1 MYKLLLCWR
10 YLKTRYIAL
19 ASIISVMLGVATL
32 IAVNAVMKG
41 FAHETQDRLHGFL
54 SDLVLESS
62 SLEGIRDADFY
73 MQRIQKVAGQYI
85 AGMSPTVVVPAMLGY
100 NDHGGRYIT
109 QQIMLIGVDEA
120 TYASVSD
127 FGEFLQHP
135 QNRKQLDFLL
145 KEGGYDV
152 YDHTLADSP
161 KRKPR
166 KQMQY
171 AGWAHRRRKA
181 LYSQPVVAP
190 EGALE
195 ANPFHRPGQASLTD
209 ELGGSQGTDYNP
221 ATEQLT
227 GCVLGISLCRFHTLT
242 NEETF
247 RLLPGDDVEITYV
260 TAGRPPKPLSAKFT
274 VVDFYESKMGE
285 YDSQFVFVPIRKL
298 QDLRGMIDPSTGIA
312 NFSRI
317 QIRLKPGV
325 DLDMVR
331 DLLRS
336 HFPPGE
342 CFIGSWLDRES
353 PLLAMIRVETGIL
366 NVLLF
371 LIIAVAGFGILAIFF
386 MIVVEKTRDIGIL
399 KSLGASRR
407 GIMSI
412 FLGYGFS
419 LGIVGASM
427 GLGLGLLIVRYISE
441 IADGLGRLTGQPFFD
456 PSVYGLPKIPA
467 IIQWPTIATIIVG
480 ALLIAVL
487 ASILP
492 ARRAARLHPVE
503 ALRYE

>member
-1 MYKLLLCWR
+1 
-10 YLKTRYIAL
+10 
-19 ASIISVMLGVATL
+19 
-32 IAVNAVMKG
+32 
-41 FAHETQDRLHGFL
+41 
-54 SDLVLESS
+54 
-62 SLEGIRDADFY
+62 
-73 MQRIQKVAGQYI
+73 
-85 AGMSPTVVVPAMLGY
+85 
-100 NDHGGRYIT
+100 
-109 QQIMLIGVDEA
+109 
-120 TYASVSD
+120 
-127 FGEFLQHP
+127 
-135 QNRKQLDFLL
+135 
-145 KEGGYDV
+145 
-152 YDHTLADSP
+152 
-161 KRKPR
+161 
-166 KQMQY
+166 
-171 AGWAHRRRKA
+171 
-181 LYSQPVVAP
+181 
-190 EGALE
+190 
-195 ANPFHRPGQASLTD
+195 
-209 ELGGSQGTDYNP
+209 
-221 ATEQLT
+221 
-227 GCVLGISLCRFHTLT
+227 
-242 NEETF
+242 
-247 RLLPGDDVEITYV
+247 VEITYV

-298 QDLRGMIDPSTGIA
+298 QELRGMIDPSTGIA

-317 QIRLKPGV
+317 QIRLKPGA
-325 DLDMVR
+325 DLEMVR

-336 HFPPGE
+336 HFPPHEG
-342 CFIGSWLDRES
+342 CFVGSWLDRES

-441 IADGLGRLTGQPFFD
+441 IADVMGRLTGQPFFD

-480 ALLIAVL
+480 ALLIAVM